1 MTPDLLRYQVEAL
14 TRDCTGRGWGGVGA
28 GGCQRDLKSAD
39 GAESTTTTQMCR
51 YSRTETKGK

>member
-1 MTPDLLRYQVEAL
+1 MIVQEE
-14 TRDCTGRGWGGVGA
+14 GGSLGGGA